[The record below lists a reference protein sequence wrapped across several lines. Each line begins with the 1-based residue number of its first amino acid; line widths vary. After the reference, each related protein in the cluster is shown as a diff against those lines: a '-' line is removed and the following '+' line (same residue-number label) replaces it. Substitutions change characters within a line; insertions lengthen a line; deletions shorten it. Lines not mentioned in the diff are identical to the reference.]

1 MGGLMKNN
9 TNIISIYQQGSS
21 FVGFNNEDE
30 IVMRY
35 SIADPVLKAKAV
47 LQWTEEGR
55 FKGLLA

>member
-1 MGGLMKNN
+1 MKNN
-9 TNIISIYQQGSS
+9 TNITSIYQQGSS

-35 SIADPVLKAKAV
+35 SIADPVLKAKTV
-47 LQWTEEGR
+47 LQWTKEAR

>member
-9 TNIISIYQQGSS
+9 TNIISIYQQGNS

-35 SIADPVLKAKAV
+35 SIADPVLKAKTV
-47 LQWTEEGR
+47 LQWTKEGR

>member
-1 MGGLMKNN
+1 MRNN
-9 TNIISIYQQGSS
+9 TTIVSIYQEGSS

-35 SIADPVLKAKAV
+35 SIADHVLKAKTV

>member
-9 TNIISIYQQGSS
+9 TTIINIYQQGSS

-30 IVMRY
+30 IVMLY
-35 SIADPVLKAKAV
+35 SIADPVMKAKAV

>member
-1 MGGLMKNN
+1 MGGLMRNN
-9 TNIISIYQQGSS
+9 TTIISIYQQGNS

-35 SIADPVLKAKAV
+35 SIADPVMKAKAV

>member
-1 MGGLMKNN
+1 MGGHMRNN
-9 TNIISIYQQGSS
+9 TTIISIYQQGSS

>member
-1 MGGLMKNN
+1 MKNN
-9 TNIISIYQQGSS
+9 TNIVSIYQQGSS

-35 SIADPVLKAKAV
+35 SIADPVMKAKAV